1 MRTINIT
8 ISLFLLLFLV
18 SSQGFSQGEKKL
30 TLLQT
35 SDTHSRIEPINADS
49 GDKHADMGGF
59 ARRAAVIN
67 ELRKE
72 NPNLLLFD
80 CGDFSQGTP
89 YYNIFKGEVEI
100 KMMNLMKYDAVLIGN
115 HEFDYGIDNMVTL
128 FKMAQFPIIASN
140 YNVDNSPLKGLVKP
154 YIILENDGLKIG
166 VIGVCA
172 KLEGLVQTVNYE
184 DVEWLEPVSIGNE
197 LAAFLKE
204 QERCDVVICLSHLGI
219 KGDEKFIQATS
230 NIDVVLGGHSHTWM
244 DEPVFYINAVEERVP
259 LLHTGKNGV
268 FLGEIDIF
276 LNK

>member
-35 SDTHSRIEPINADS
+35 SDTHSRIEPINPDS

-184 DVEWLEPVSIGNE
+184 DVEWLEPASIGNE

-204 QERCDVVICLSHLGI
+204 Q
-219 KGDEKFIQATS
+219 
-230 NIDVVLGGHSHTWM
+230 
-244 DEPVFYINAVEERVP
+244 
-259 LLHTGKNGV
+259 
-268 FLGEIDIF
+268 
-276 LNK
+276 